1 MYQGK
6 LDQKFSKELE
16 AAEHITTAAFSKDSS
31 LLLVGCSTGKI
42 YAYRVSD
49 GELDRPAVQA
59 AEADIAI
66 TQLQTMVNIE
76 DNDAFLMITGGKE
89 LSVYVH
95 NKNGD
100 VREIDYGEDGQAY
113 MGHEICNVQLALN
126 NKFFMIGVPSKR
138 ALGFFGISRVQ
149 LSTKPLKWVTRVS
162 ILALFINIY
171 ICF

>member
-1 MYQGK
+1 
-6 LDQKFSKELE
+6 
-16 AAEHITTAAFSKDSS
+16 
-31 LLLVGCSTGKI
+31 
-42 YAYRVSD
+42 
-49 GELDRPAVQA
+49 
-59 AEADIAI
+59 
-66 TQLQTMVNIE
+66 MVNIE

-162 ILALFINIY
+162 ILTLFINICT
-171 ICF
+171 CF